1 VSKLAFGIGDEL
13 SVRIT
18 SSTRDFE
25 EGINDAQSEALQV
38 SGTLQVLQGR
48 ADEAGDELSGAGRD
62 ATAAAGG
69 FSALTASTSGLSASF
84 GTLSTVTTVSLIPAL
99 AALSTTLAP
108 LAATF
113 GAVGA
118 AAAGLA
124 GAFGAVIGTGM
135 LAFGESLTEE
145 YGQQLVEVEQQI
157 ERLEALEEAQGDLT
171 ASQTQQLESLKD
183 QRTEL
188 RKAGTATGALAVR
201 FGELQDELAPILIQF
216 GEQFVPLIEDALDA
230 LPALVQNIVDA
241 AGNMQPFVD
250 ALRDFGQAAFE
261 ILPEITREL
270 TDLARQSLPL
280 LRDFFGFLRR
290 EGPAAFDAMIETTR
304 EVGPS
309 LVRFLNALVDATP
322 ALLDFGTVIL
332 NRVTP
337 ALETIVDG
345 LGFIFTQFNKLP
357 SSVQGPVAAFTLLL
371 PVLTS
376 VGSALTTIATLAGG
390 PVTVAIAA
398 FAAAYTTNFANV
410 RTITNRAIGDIT
422 QTLGRLE
429 PTLNRL
435 RAIWRVW
442 GDEIMFVVGLVTDT
456 ILGAVNAWLD
466 TVVTVVNGLAAL
478 ASGDFNQALQIYRNF
493 VERVFRGIGN
503 WLEKWFGEQIDAFKQ
518 AGIDFALALAAGIK
532 EGADAVVREVEGM
545 AEEMRSYLNGSDAD
559 RGPLSDVTQA
569 GRALPQ
575 TLAEGIQQGT
585 QAVDKAMRNVGQS
598 AISKG
603 FQQGVKDAPE
613 GPRIQDR
620 GALSQS
626 DIGAFKGLIRN
637 LREQQQQAPDLGNVD
652 TPMAQAARGF
662 SQTRVTVKH
671 ELPQG
676 DSVLEKFIRETTEVA
691 VDREFDQR
699 SRRLDRLRERGG
711 R

>member
-1 VSKLAFGIGDEL
+1 
-13 SVRIT
+13 
-18 SSTRDFE
+18 
-25 EGINDAQSEALQV
+25 
-38 SGTLQVLQGR
+38 
-48 ADEAGDELSGAGRD
+48 
-62 ATAAAGG
+62 
-69 FSALTASTSGLSASF
+69 
-84 GTLSTVTTVSLIPAL
+84 
-99 AALSTTLAP
+99 
-108 LAATF
+108 
-113 GAVGA
+113 
-118 AAAGLA
+118 
-124 GAFGAVIGTGM
+124 
-135 LAFGESLTEE
+135 
-145 YGQQLVEVEQQI
+145 
-157 ERLEALEEAQGDLT
+157 
-171 ASQTQQLESLKD
+171 
-183 QRTEL
+183 
-188 RKAGTATGALAVR
+188 
-201 FGELQDELAPILIQF
+201 
-216 GEQFVPLIEDALDA
+216 
-230 LPALVQNIVDA
+230 
-241 AGNMQPFVD
+241 
-250 ALRDFGQAAFE
+250 
-261 ILPEITREL
+261 
-270 TDLARQSLPL
+270 
-280 LRDFFGFLRR
+280 
-290 EGPAAFDAMIETTR
+290 MIETTR

-398 FAAAYTTNFANV
+398 FAAAYLTNFANI
-410 RTITNRAIGDIT
+410 RDITNRAIGDIT

-435 RAIWRVW
+435 RAFWRQW
-442 GDEIMFVVGLVTDT
+442 GDEIMFIVGAVTDAILGAINALLDGLVTT
-456 ILGAVNAWLD
+456 INILS
-466 TVVTVVNGLAAL
+466 AL
-478 ASGDFNQALQIYRNF
+478 ATNDFNQALQLYRNF

-699 SRRLDRLRERGG
+699 SRRLDRLRERSG